1 MQICVIG
8 TGYVGLVT
16 GACLAALGNQVT
28 CVDNDGDKIKRLKTG
43 EVIIY
48 EPGLRE
54 LVIENMQKE
63 RLDFTVNIGWA
74 IENASIIFITVNTLA
89 SSDGSSDLTQV
100 FNVAKSIGNFI
111 NNNKQVIVKSTVPV
125 GTCAETNELISKIQ
139 MERETCFPFEVA
151 FNPEFLKEGSAVND
165 FMQPDRIVIGTD
177 NEATIQLVTDLY
189 SPITQKGNCPIL
201 IMDLQSAELTKY
213 AANCMLAIRISF
225 INELAKLCE
234 LTGADITQVSRGIGS
249 DKRIGAHF
257 LQAGLGYGGSC
268 FSKDVKS
275 LTATL
280 AKYGLNTDL
289 LKAVEQI
296 NQSQREHFINKI
308 KAYYGTEL
316 SGKTLAVWGLTF
328 KPETDDLREAPAL
341 TVIKELLSCGVKVKV
356 FDPQW
361 SNRKLQMPAEFD
373 PAKLVFC
380 RKQYEPLEAADAL
393 LIITEWECFQKPDF
407 EKIKRFLKA
416 RVIFDGRNIY
426 DPDIIREAG
435 FQYYGVGR
443 MWMGLNDKKPTII
456 R

>member
-1 MQICVIG
+1 
-8 TGYVGLVT
+8 
-16 GACLAALGNQVT
+16 
-28 CVDNDGDKIKRLKTG
+28 
-43 EVIIY
+43 
-48 EPGLRE
+48 
-54 LVIENMQKE
+54 MQKE
-63 RLDFTVNIGWA
+63 RLDFTLNIGCA
-74 IENASIIFITVNTLA
+74 IENASIIFITVNTPA
-89 SSDGSSDLTQV
+89 GSDGSADLTKI
-100 FNVAKSIGNFI
+100 FNVAKSIGDFI

-125 GTCAETNELISKIQ
+125 GTCAKINELISKIQ
-139 MERETCFPFEVA
+139 MERETYFPFEVA

-177 NEATIQLVTDLY
+177 NETTIQLATDLY
-189 SPITQKGNCPIL
+189 SPITQKGNCPLL

-213 AANCMLAIRISF
+213 AANCMLATRISF
-225 INELAKLCE
+225 INELAQLCE

-249 DKRIGAHF
+249 DKRIGVHF

-280 AKYGLNTDL
+280 AEYGLNTDL

-316 SGKTLAVWGLTF
+316 NGKTLAVWGLTY
-328 KPETDDLREAPAL
+328 KPETDDLRESPAL
-341 TVIKELLSCGVKVKV
+341 TVIKELLSRGAKVKV

-361 SNRKLQMPAEFD
+361 SNLKLQIPAEFD

-380 RKQYEPLEAADAL
+380 REQYEALEAADAL
-393 LIITEWECFQKPDF
+393 LLITEWECFQKPDF
-407 EKIKRFLKA
+407 EKIKRLLKT

-426 DPDIIREAG
+426 DPDIIRKAG
-435 FQYYGVGR
+435 FRYYGIGR
-443 MWMGLNDKKPTII
+443 S
-456 R
+456 